1 MWLFSG
7 FLLHSVAK
15 FLKWIPELSWE
26 LFFLIDICRG
36 MKAEVSHATIFV
48 CV

>member
-1 MWLFSG
+1 MWSFSG

-15 FLKWIPELSWE
+15 FLKWIPGLSWE
-26 LFFLIDICRG
+26 LFLLIDICRG
-36 MKAEVSHATIFV
+36 METDVSHATTFI